1 MPESK
6 AHRQQVRDA
15 LSNEVLQTALARAA
29 TAWKNARTAAMEDFD
44 FIEGQARA
52 RSIKEQAVANIDALF
67 AKFKQEAEAVGT
79 VVHEAADGEEAAEIV
94 KRLAE
99 ERGVKLIAKSKSMLT
114 EEIEL
119 NSRLQQAGLE
129 VVETDLGEW
138 IVQLAGEKPS
148 HFTAPSLHKT
158 REETAALFSKVV
170 GEEVDP
176 DIPNLVK
183 IARKQ
188 LRQVFIDAD
197 MGISGANAA
206 IAETGTLVIISNE
219 GNIRLVTTLPPIHVV
234 IVGYEKLVPTMDD
247 ATAILKILARSGT
260 GQKQTAYVSFIT
272 GPSRTTDIEK
282 TLAIGVH
289 GPGELHII
297 FVDNGRK
304 AMAADPELREGLFC
318 LKCGACLN
326 NCPVYNSIGGH
337 AFGNTYMGGIGTV
350 VTAHLDSLDAV
361 EDTVGLCTGCGECSV
376 VCPSRIETPRMMLE
390 LRKRLVDKNGMPLAG
405 KLPLT
410 AVKHPGVF
418 RSALRMARAFQAP
431 ALSSD
436 GSLRRMPVL
445 SEVFGGRK
453 MPGLADRFLHELLPE
468 RSERTGKINVAFYAG
483 CMLDFI
489 YPEIGQAIWKV
500 LGESD
505 VTAFYPHA
513 QSCCGAPAL
522 YVGDQASARKMAVDN
537 VEALSNV
544 EADYI
549 VTGCPTCAVMLR
561 DQFPELLAGTAW
573 EDRAKVLSGK
583 VIDFVAF
590 AVDVL
595 DYRPGDGKTAL
606 RRVTY
611 HDPCHQVRG
620 LGTSASSR
628 ELIRRAGCDLV
639 EMTNSDDCCGFA
651 GSYSIKQPGV
661 STAILDRKLA
671 NIEDTHA
678 QIVATDCPGC
688 IMHIRG
694 GLKGRGS
701 DVEVC
706 HTAQLIARLLER

>member
-1 MPESK
+1 MSESK

-44 FIEGQARA
+44 FVEGQAQA
-52 RSIKEQAVANIDALF
+52 RSIKEHAVANIDALF
-67 AKFKQEAEAVGT
+67 AKFKKEAEAVGA
-79 VVHEAADGEEAAEIV
+79 VVYQAADGDEAAEIV

-119 NSRLQQAGLE
+119 NPRLKEAGLE

-170 GEEVDP
+170 GEDVDP

-197 MGISGANAA
+197 MGISGANVA
-206 IAETGTLVIISNE
+206 IAETGTLVIVSNE
-219 GNIRLVTTLPPIHVV
+219 GNVRLVTTLPPIHVA

-247 ATAILKILARSGT
+247 ATAILKVLARSGT
-260 GQKQTAYVSFIT
+260 GQKQTAYTSFIT

-304 AMAADPELREGLFC
+304 AMAADPDLREGLYC

-326 NCPVYNSIGGH
+326 NCPVYNSVGGY

-350 VTAHLDSLDAV
+350 VTAHHDSLDAV
-361 EDTVGLCTGCGECSV
+361 EDTAGLCTGCGECSA
-376 VCPSRIETPRMMLE
+376 VCPSRIETPRMILE

-410 AVKHPGVF
+410 AVKHPGIF

-431 ALSSD
+431 AISSD
-436 GSLRRMPVL
+436 GSVRQMPVISDIL
-445 SEVFGGRK
+445 GGRK
-453 MPGLADRFLHELLPE
+453 MPGLAPRFLHELLPE
-468 RSERTGKINVAFYAG
+468 RGERTGKISVALYAG

-500 LGESD
+500 LGDSD
-505 VTAFYPHA
+505 VTAIYPHG

-522 YVGDQASARKMAVDN
+522 YVGDQVSARKMAIDN
-537 VEALSNV
+537 LEALSQA
-544 EADYI
+544 ETDYI
-549 VTGCPTCAVMLR
+549 VTGCPTCAVMLKEQLPR
-561 DQFPELLAGTAW
+561 LVAGTQY
-573 EDRAKVLSGK
+573 EDRARELSGK
-583 VIDFVAF
+583 VIDFAAF
-590 AVDVL
+590 ATDVL
-595 DYRPGDGKTAL
+595 DHRPDASRAAL

-620 LGTSASSR
+620 LGTSGSSR
-628 ELIRRAGCDLV
+628 DLIRRAGCDLV
-639 EMTNSDDCCGFA
+639 EMANCDDCCGFA

-671 NIEDTHA
+671 NIEETRA

-701 DVEVC
+701 SVEVC
-706 HTAQLIARLLER
+706 HTAQIIAGLLER